1 MRIWLAHQQ
10 YMKVSVLSHLHTHW
24 VLSFFQH
31 VTHLPGAMWAFVVVL
46 VAVPSFPREVGHFA
60 VCTLVLLDLLFCKY
74 SSSFC
79 TGLEG
84 ETRFRAS
91 RRMCGSC
98 RSCPAC
104 PHLPS
109 STCGSALLC
118 LRRSWTKLCITWWKT
133 AGEWERAAAVACSGA
148 TFWPFWELHPMAQ
161 SNFLFSPVDVHLI
174 WKQLDKG
181 LLDVCL

>member
-1 MRIWLAHQQ
+1 MKRSIAMRIWLAHQQ

-24 VLSFFQH
+24 VLFFQH

-60 VCTLVLLDLLFCKY
+60 VCTLVLLDLLFCEY

-133 AGEWERAAAVACSGA
+133 AGE
-148 TFWPFWELHPMAQ
+148 
-161 SNFLFSPVDVHLI
+161 
-174 WKQLDKG
+174 
-181 LLDVCL
+181 